1 MSDDSIARSAT
12 PVSEAKTI
20 AARFGGAEGARL
32 LHDLLLRQPL
42 VEGKDDIAHELS
54 LVSQISPF
62 ETNETVIVQGAA
74 DTDIFLIL
82 VGSVVVS
89 PNGRED
95 TIRSAGTH
103 VGEMATIDPA
113 ALRSATV
120 RAREPSILL
129 RVTEP
134 DLSRVASAH
143 PHIWRYLAR
152 EMADRL
158 RQRVAKVPARKPIS
172 RVFIGSSSE
181 GLSPAKALQGAL
193 PTDSLEVKLWTDDI
207 FAASL
212 TNIEALEA
220 ELIRADFA
228 VLFLSPDDEVIS
240 RGAANMAPRDNL
252 IAELGLFSGALG
264 RRRTI
269 MVCPK
274 DVDLKLPT
282 DFLGVNPIKYQ
293 SADDMSPVVK
303 QLVTIF
309 DSLGPR

>member
-12 PVSEAKTI
+12 TVSEAKTI
-20 AARFGGAEGARL
+20 AARFSGAEGARL

-62 ETNETVIVQGAA
+62 ETNETVIAQGAA
-74 DTDIFLIL
+74 DTEIFLIL

-120 RAREPSILL
+120 RAREPSILV

-134 DLSRVASAH
+134 DFSRVASAH

-274 DVDLKLPT
+274 GVELKLPT
-282 DFLGVNPIKYQ
+282 DFLGENPIKYH
-293 SADDMSPVVK
+293 STDDMSPVVK
-303 QLVTIF
+303 QLVSIF
-309 DSLGPR
+309 ESQGPR